1 MFYDL
6 TLWLLTPFCET
17 KANIN
22 SSNQQF
28 DLFSDLDFVKVRNKY
43 FIAIII
49 WRISKVKISK
59 GRLETKIIQSHK
71 NRQPNFGHN
80 FSYYEKLNFS
90 KYVYIFLKLWIFIY
104 RISWHER
111 TISLITN
118 LNYVFF
124 WICFLIRE
132 IKRGE
137 KYTNTTDSMKFLQKT
152 YLNLF
157 RILCTAVFRVS
168 NTFFH

>member
-49 WRISKVKISK
+49 RRISKVKISK

-124 WICFLIRE
+124 LDLFFNSRDK
-132 IKRGE
+132 KRR
-137 KYTNTTDSMKFLQKT
+137 K
-152 YLNLF
+152 
-157 RILCTAVFRVS
+157 I
-168 NTFFH
+168 H